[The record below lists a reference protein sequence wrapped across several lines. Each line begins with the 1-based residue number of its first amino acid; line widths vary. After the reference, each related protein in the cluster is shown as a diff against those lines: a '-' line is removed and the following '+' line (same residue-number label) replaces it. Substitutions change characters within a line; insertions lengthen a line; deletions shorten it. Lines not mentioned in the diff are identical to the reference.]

1 MHEFREVGRRNFSVP
16 ATTEKVKGAE
26 ITVHTV
32 NDSCGSER
40 DGRGEHTLCLLEL
53 IDTVNLCYKARV
65 FGGRKRA
72 L

>member
-1 MHEFREVGRRNFSVP
+1 MHELREVGRRNFSVP

-53 IDTVNLCYKARV
+53 IDT
-65 FGGRKRA
+65 
-72 L
+72 